1 MSYNVAHINVHDC
14 NGYFHQIFQ
23 IKGVLRFKPN
33 KSEREQAKA
42 IVEETYPNYR
52 DAELV
57 IMHYDKNDYN
67 DKNNVVEL

>member
-33 KSEREQAKA
+33 KFEREQAK
-42 IVEETYPNYR
+42 R
-52 DAELV
+52 
-57 IMHYDKNDYN
+57 
-67 DKNNVVEL
+67 